1 MCYTGGMKRMWI
13 AAAAAVLLLAGC
25 SVEKPVLAPDAPVA
39 KLPAAMCYMDTVVP
53 HLRTDLKYA
62 GSDNFVGRPVRG
74 YTGRRAIL
82 GRETAGLVAK
92 AARILAAQGYG
103 ILVWD
108 AYRPTGAMQDFFEW
122 SKTPDERT
130 KPQFY
135 PNLTKRQ
142 IYAGRYIG
150 TLSEHSMGIAVDV
163 TLYRLKD
170 GREVDMGGR
179 HDLLDASS
187 ALDSP
192 LVTAQQRA
200 NRRILHDAMVAAG
213 MKGYDKEWWH
223 YFKPGEGPFFLYGF
237 PLNDNLAQ

>member
-1 MCYTGGMKRMWI
+1 MFRKWI
-13 AAAAAVLLLAGC
+13 AAAAAACMLAAC
-25 SVEKPVLAPDAPVA
+25 STEKPLLAPDAPA
-39 KLPAAMCYMDTVVP
+39 ASMPAAMCYMDTVVP

-62 GSDNFVGRPVRG
+62 GSDNFVGRPIRG

-82 GRETAGLVAK
+82 GRGTAACVAK
-92 AARILAAQGYG
+92 AARILSAQGYG

-108 AYRPTGAMQDFFEW
+108 AYRPTSAMQDFFEW
-122 SKTPDERT
+122 AKTPDCRMKRE
-130 KPQFY
+130 FY

-142 IYAGRYIG
+142 IYEGHYIG

-179 HDLLDASS
+179 HDLLDPAS

-192 LVTAQQRA
+192 LVTPRQRA
-200 NRRILHDAMVAAG
+200 NRRILHDAMLAAG

-223 YFKPGEGPFFLYGF
+223 YYQPGNGPFNLYGF
-237 PLNDNLAQ
+237 PLNDRLPQ